1 MTMRITFDLSERD
14 IQHFR
19 RISKNAKALAKGA
32 NEDEII
38 AGAEKLLADVKAAKT
53 PDFISERLD
62 RLKSLILMVRDT
74 DWNLGAPE
82 RERVLAALAYFC
94 DPEDVIPD
102 ATPGFGFLDD
112 AIMVELITTEL
123 KNEIDAYADFC
134 AYRERESKRTGRASA
149 SRDEWLNT
157 RRKDLFERMRRRNK
171 RDRAGNRVRVRLF

>member
-14 IQHFR
+14 IQHFK

-32 NEDEII
+32 SENEII
-38 AGAEKLLADVKAAKT
+38 AAAEKLLNDVKATKA
-53 PDFISERLD
+53 PDFISERLN
-62 RLKSLILMVRDT
+62 RLQSLIDMVRDA
-74 DWNLGAPE
+74 DWKLGAPE
-82 RERVLAALAYFC
+82 RERVVAALAYFC

-123 KNEIDAYADFC
+123 KNEIEAYTDFRE
-134 AYRERESKRTGRASA
+134 YRDRENHRTGRASA
-149 SRDEWLNT
+149 SRDEWLEN

-171 RDRAGNRVRVRLF
+171 RDRSGSRVRVRLF